1 MVCHFHLLVFPA
13 LQMAFS
19 AFIAFPIPND
29 YEVGFAPL
37 EEQIGPTFL
46 SGQSEDG
53 IIGSV

>member
-37 EEQIGPTFL
+37 EEQTGPTFL